1 MRTGGP
7 RTGIKGL
14 GFGVAVL
21 VAVGFALALAATRS
35 TARTAS
41 ALRVEVS
48 GLGQRVRGSDEREHI
63 EYDLIV
69 SDAFT
74 APATLRS
81 LEVRTGRHRLLS
93 LSGSRLAASTLA
105 LGTSAQTD
113 GRVGSGS
120 TVVIQVDI
128 VLPSSA
134 GRTVPASVIN
144 RLSYSIPADA
154 PARPII
160 GTTMVQMPPLRVA
173 RRAPVVIASPLR
185 GTGWINANG
194 CCDDP
199 TSPHRQTVLSTSTG
213 GYSTPEMFAIDWI
226 REVGGRFH
234 RGDGLRNSDWPTFGA
249 PLYAVA
255 NGTVV
260 VARDGRPDI
269 PPRTK
274 NLNLRTPNDFGGN
287 HVFLKIG
294 PGLYACYAH
303 LRRGSLRVRTGQR
316 VKVGQRIGL
325 TGNSGNTDGP
335 HLHFGIQRRADCL
348 SDSEPFEI
356 DHYRLQGTVAPS
368 SEPPRVDLVGAKRRE
383 CSSLPLIR
391 SVVTFLAPLRLRHH
405 QPFNREP
412 GG

>member
-1 MRTGGP
+1 MRSGNP
-7 RTGIKGL
+7 RMGLKGL
-14 GFGVAVL
+14 GLLGVA
-21 VAVGFALALAATRS
+21 ALAATAIALLVSGAHS
-35 TARTAS
+35 TARTTS
-41 ALRVEVS
+41 ALAVGVS
-48 GLGQRVRGSDEREHI
+48 GPGQQVRGSDGREHI

-120 TVVIQVDI
+120 SVVIQVDI
-128 VLPSSA
+128 VLTASA
-134 GRTVPASVIN
+134 GPTAPGVVVN

-160 GTTMVQMPPLRVA
+160 GTTTVQMPPLRVA

-234 RGDGLRNSDWPTFGA
+234 SGDGLRNSDWPTFGA

-274 NLNLRTPNDFGGN
+274 NLDLRTPVDFGGN

-303 LRRGSLRVRTGQR
+303 LKRGSLRVRAGQR
-316 VKVGQRIGL
+316 VRVGQRIGL

-348 SDSEPFEI
+348 SASEPFEI
-356 DHYRLQGTVAPS
+356 DHYRLQGYVGPTSA
-368 SEPPRVDLVGAKRRE
+368 PPRIDLIGPRRRE
-383 CSSLPLIR
+383 RSSLPLIR
-391 SVVTFLAPLRLRHH
+391 SVVTFMAPLRSH
-405 QPFNREP
+405 
-412 GG
+412 